1 MDIHDPEVTEA
12 LRAKFKLDTAEL
24 DDAIKEV
31 ELLRVGDGVRALHER
46 DGEGFCRACDYGTH
60 HPCPTIRALD
70 ASDMV
75 TFTCPFP
82 GCKYAIAEYSD
93 SEMTDEIIK
102 TAAAAHIVTAHI

>member
-31 ELLRVGDGVRALHER
+31 ELLRVV
-46 DGEGFCRACDYGTH
+46 DYE
-60 HPCPTIRALD
+60 D
-70 ASDMV
+70 ASDMM